1 MSTFTLPIKPLIV
14 AMALGVTQVS
24 LAVEPSSCDGIIA
37 VDTLTTTAEDGLT
50 SFDEAWSYV
59 VDTCS
64 TSDTSGYTIQFDRS
78 LNGSTLVL
86 DPESFTLDGNRTVS
100 LSLQAKATET
110 DPDLLPIILTSSDA
124 TQKIFVINEGSSLT
138 TSQVTLPTEVFS
150 CDSSFNVNSLVN
162 DEFDWDISFD
172 EAWSY
177 INQTCA
183 SADNYTITFDAKY
196 NGLAIILNNA
206 PYEFSND
213 RNITLLTTAEGTVTL
228 SSTNSGQA
236 LFDQSGSTAL
246 VSSTGDG
253 GELVLAGSSGSK
265 LTLDKVTVLKES
277 LTCANTFTVDSA
289 VNEDYDFK
297 NSFDEIWQ
305 LLSTDCPG
313 SVDYSVNFNSSFNSS
328 TLALT
333 GFPYEISDARKVSI
347 SASTSAPLTLQ
358 SDNTNQNMFSIN
370 SASELTLSGLILDGL
385 QTIDR
390 TAPAI
395 TSAGSDAKLTL
406 TSVEI
411 KGFYATGDVKGAA
424 ISSTSPTIITNST
437 FSDNKVDMQGGA
449 IRVSSSDL
457 TITNTSFSTNLTEAA
472 NDGGVAN
479 TDTSGNSDAG
489 GGAIAF
495 MNHQGDAGN
504 TLIIEKGTFSDNQAN
519 GYGGAILTRGAK
531 TVTINES
538 TFTTN
543 SANNFS
549 NDGVVSAHGGA
560 LALDRSAA
568 VSITDTTLNGNSAQL
583 SGGALYI
590 SDLNA
595 NGSISLS
602 ETNLV
607 NNIATQNGAAIYADA
622 SQALALNIEKTSLN
636 SNAASNNGGALYVN
650 GNVLTLSIENT
661 TISGNSAIQGA
672 GVYFANALVQGSSI
686 SHASIIENI
695 ASNGA
700 GAIQAGASP
709 VVSLNHTVISG
720 NTGTVRQVCVGD
732 DQTGFS
738 LNYSLINET
747 ASSDG
752 CADYLDDG
760 TNTISATDPQ
770 LGALASNGGKGQT
783 HYPLETSPLVDMG
796 NTSIDAAPE
805 FDQRGSVRTMR
816 GTIDIGAV
824 EYGNVAISAN
834 VINNDKL
841 SPLKTFSLNVA
852 GAFTVPSGDSLS
864 FSISGTLPD
873 GLTFD
878 DTTNIISGTPVHSIS
893 PLLDTY
899 NTVTVIATS
908 GNGDGVTRQSSFTL
922 TVGYSTP
929 VYEGLTKLAVNINS
943 GLEWDLA
950 KSTDADDQPITYALS
965 GLPAGLVFT
974 AENTVKGRTTLDMV
988 ANSPYTLT
996 LQSIDEFDTTNTEI
1010 TLKIVDPDDVVIIT
1024 DDESGAASLNAWFL
1038 MGLSLIGLGG
1048 FRRRPVQG

>member
-1 MSTFTLPIKPLIV
+1 MSTFTLPIKPLVV
-14 AMALGVTQVS
+14 AIALGVTQLS
-24 LAVEPSSCDGIIA
+24 QAIILTSCDEIIE
-37 VDTLTTTAEDGLT
+37 VETLTVEIENAFLTTFDDAWTYLNTCPEDG
-50 SFDEAWSYV
+50 E
-59 VDTCS
+59 
-64 TSDTSGYTIQFDRS
+64 YTIQFARS
-78 LNGSTLVL
+78 LEGSTLVL
-86 DPESFTLDGNRTVS
+86 DPITLDGNRTLT
-100 LSLQAKATET
+100 LSLQAKEQDS
-110 DPDLLPIILTSSDA
+110 DPDQLPITLSPSDA
-124 TQKIFVINEGSSLT
+124 TKNIFLIKDGSSIIT
-138 TSQVTLPTEVFS
+138 DQVIRPIEIFDCNATFFIDTLAT
-150 CDSSFNVNSLVN
+150 
-162 DEFDWDISFD
+162 DEYDGQISFD
-172 EAWSY
+172 EAWTE
-177 INQTCA
+177 INETCPA
-183 SADNYTITFDAKY
+183 GADATYTISFDEKY
-196 NGLAIILNNA
+196 NDQTIVLSNA
-206 PYEFSND
+206 PYKFSDD
-213 RNITLLTTAEGTVTL
+213 RNIVITSADDTIVSLGTI
-228 SSTNSGQA
+228 NSDQA
-236 LFDQSGSTAL
+236 LFTQANSTAL
-246 VSSTGDG
+246 ISTTGADS
-253 GELVLAGSSGSK
+253 ELVLTGNNA
-265 LTLDKVTVLKES
+265 LTVTFLESVVVPKEE
-277 LTCANTFTVDSA
+277 LVCANAFTVDSSI
-289 VNEDYDFK
+289 NEDYDYK
-297 NSFDEIWQ
+297 YSFDEIWT

-313 SVDYSVNFNSSFNSS
+313 SVEYTVNFNSSFNSTS
-328 TLALT
+328 LELDSY
-333 GFPYEISDARKVSI
+333 PYEINDARIVSI
-347 SASTSAPLTLQ
+347 SASTSAPLTL
-358 SDNTNQNMFSIN
+358 NTSTDQNMFSVI
-370 SASELTLSGLILDGL
+370 SGSELTLSGLILDGL
-385 QTIDR
+385 QTADR

-395 TSAGSDAKLTL
+395 TSAGSDSKLTL

-411 KGFYATGDVKGAA
+411 KGFYTTGDVKGAA
-424 ISSTSPTIITNST
+424 ISSTSPTIITNSI
-437 FSDNKVDMQGGA
+437 FNDNQVSLQGGA

-457 TITNTSFSTNLTEAA
+457 TITNTSFSTNLTTDNAG
-472 NDGGVAN
+472 DAN
-479 TDTSGNSDAG
+479 TDNTGNSDAG

-504 TLIIEKGTFSDNQAN
+504 TLTIEKGTFSDNQAN

-549 NDGVVSAHGGA
+549 SDGVISAHGGA
-560 LALDRSAA
+560 LALDRNAT

-595 NGSISLS
+595 DGSISLS
-602 ETNLV
+602 ETNLI
-607 NNIATQNGAAIYADA
+607 NNIAIQNGAAIYADA
-622 SQALALNIEKTSLN
+622 SQAMALNIEKTSLN
-636 SNAASNNGGALYVN
+636 SNSASNNGGALYVN
-650 GNVLTLSIENT
+650 GDLLTLDIENT
-661 TISGNSAIQGA
+661 TISANSAIQGA
-672 GVYFANALVQGSSI
+672 GIYFTNAVVQGSSI

-700 GAIQAGASP
+700 GAIQATASP
-709 VVSLNHTVISG
+709 VVSLSHTVVSG

-738 LNYSLINET
+738 LNYSLVNET
-747 ASSDG
+747 VASDG

-760 TNTISATDPQ
+760 TNTISTTSTADPQ

-796 NTSIDAAPE
+796 DTNIDAAPE

-824 EYGNVAISAN
+824 EYGNVAIGSN
-834 VINNDKL
+834 VIGNDKL

-852 GAFTVPSGDSLS
+852 GAFTVPTGDSLT
-864 FSISGTLPD
+864 FSILGTLPD

-878 DTTNIISGTPVHSIS
+878 DTTDIISGTPVHSIS

-899 NTVTVIATS
+899 NTIMVIATS

-950 KSTDADDQPITYALS
+950 KSTDADDQDITYALS

-1024 DDESGAASLNAWFL
+1024 DDESGAASLDVWFL

-1048 FRRRPVQG
+1048 FRRRPVKG

>member
-1 MSTFTLPIKPLIV
+1 MSTFTLPIKPLVV
-14 AMALGVTQVS
+14 AIALGVTQTS
-24 LAVEPSSCDGIIA
+24 LAIEPSSCNEIIA
-37 VDTLTTTAEDGLT
+37 IDTLTTTAEDGLT
-50 SFDEAWSYV
+50 SFNEAWSYV

-64 TSDTSGYTIQFDRS
+64 TIDTSEYTLQFDRS
-78 LNGSTLVL
+78 LNGSTIELSPL
-86 DPESFTLDGNRTVS
+86 PYILDGNRTLT
-100 LSLQAKATET
+100 LSLQAKEQDS
-110 DPDLLPIILTSSDA
+110 DPDQLPITLSPSDA
-124 TQKIFVINEGSSLT
+124 TKNIFLIKDGSSIIT
-138 TSQVTLPTEVFS
+138 DQVIRPTEIFD
-150 CDSSFNVNSLVN
+150 CNATFFIDTLAT
-162 DEFDWDISFD
+162 DEYDGQISFD
-172 EAWSY
+172 EAWTE
-177 INQTCA
+177 INETCPA
-183 SADNYTITFDAKY
+183 GADATYTISFDEKY
-196 NGLAIILNNA
+196 NDQTIVLSNA
-206 PYEFSND
+206 PYKFSDD
-213 RNITLLTTAEGTVTL
+213 RNIVITSADDTIVSLGTI
-228 SSTNSGQA
+228 NSDQA
-236 LFDQSGSTAL
+236 LFTQANSTAL
-246 VSSTGDG
+246 ISTTGADS
-253 GELVLAGSSGSK
+253 ELVLTGNNA
-265 LTLDKVTVLKES
+265 LTVTFLESVVVPKEE
-277 LTCANTFTVDSA
+277 LVCANAFTVDSSI
-289 VNEDYDFK
+289 NEDYDYK
-297 NSFDEIWQ
+297 YSFDEIWT

-313 SVDYSVNFNSSFNSS
+313 SVEYTVNFNSSFNSTS
-328 TLALT
+328 LELDSY
-333 GFPYEISDARKVSI
+333 PYEINDARIVSI
-347 SASTSAPLTLQ
+347 SASTSAPLTL
-358 SDNTNQNMFSIN
+358 NTSTDQNMFSVI
-370 SASELTLSGLILDGL
+370 SGSELTLSGLILDGL
-385 QTIDR
+385 QTADR

-395 TSAGSDAKLTL
+395 TSAGSDSKLTL

-411 KGFYATGDVKGAA
+411 KGFYTTGDVKGAA

-437 FSDNKVDMQGGA
+437 FSDNKVSMQGGA

-457 TITNTSFSTNLTEAA
+457 TITNTSFSTNLTTDNAG
-472 NDGGVAN
+472 DAN
-479 TDTSGNSDAG
+479 TDSTGNSDAG

-549 NDGVVSAHGGA
+549 NGGVISAHGGA
-560 LALDRSAA
+560 LALDRNAT
-568 VSITDTTLNGNSAQL
+568 VSISDTTLNGNSATL

-595 NGSISLS
+595 DGSISLS
-602 ETNLV
+602 ETNLI

-650 GNVLTLSIENT
+650 GDLLTLDIENT

-672 GVYFANALVQGSSI
+672 GIYFTNAVVQGSSI
-686 SHASIIENI
+686 NHASIMENI

-709 VVSLNHTVISG
+709 VLSLSHTVVSG

-738 LNYSLINET
+738 LNYSLINE
-747 ASSDG
+747 AANSDG

-760 TNTISATDPQ
+760 TNTISTADPQ

-796 NTSIDAAPE
+796 DTSIDAAPE

-824 EYGNVAISAN
+824 EYGNVAIGAN
-834 VINNDKL
+834 VISNDKL
-841 SPLKTFSLNVA
+841 SPEKPFSLNVA
-852 GAFTVPSGDSLS
+852 GFFTAPSGDSLTL
-864 FSISGTLPD
+864 SISGTLPD
-873 GLTFD
+873 GLTFN
-878 DTTNIISGTPVHSIS
+878 DTSNTISGTPIHLIS

-899 NTVTVIATS
+899 NTITVIATS
-908 GNGDGVTRQSSFTL
+908 NNGDGVIGQSSFTL

-1024 DDESGAASLNAWFL
+1024 DDESGAASLDVWFL
-1038 MGLSLIGLGG
+1038 MGLSLLGLGG
-1048 FRRRPVQG
+1048 FRRRPGKS